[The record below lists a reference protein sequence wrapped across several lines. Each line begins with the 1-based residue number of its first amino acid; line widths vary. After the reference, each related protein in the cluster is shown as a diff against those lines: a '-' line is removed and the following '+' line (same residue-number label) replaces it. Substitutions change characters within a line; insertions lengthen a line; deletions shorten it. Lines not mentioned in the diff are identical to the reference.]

1 MKGTILAFSAF
12 LLLLPITSFAQ
23 LIDLSYNANTGDAE
37 FDLTLGNLNV
47 EAKADLDNFKAD
59 LSISYEIS
67 QTKIE
72 FLFDVVQ
79 MEPVDVFMTLELS
92 TLSNRP
98 VEEVVEIYKVNRD
111 KGWGYIAK
119 ELGIKLGS
127 EDFKSLKGRS
137 FWLRDYATILPLCL
151 IDSL

>member
-1 MKGTILAFSAF
+1 MKRTILVFSAF
-12 LLLLPITSFAQ
+12 LLVLPITSFAQ

-59 LSISYEIS
+59 LTIGYEIS

-72 FLFDVVQ
+72 YLFDVVQ

-119 ELGIKLGS
+119 ELDIKLGS

-137 FWLRDYATILPLCL
+137 SEKYKKARNRGK
-151 IDSL
+151 SKGQKK